1 MRIFPNQVKYVRV
14 IVQRRSS
21 EEVYDGH
28 VLVIFVL
35 LYVQLFLYVVL
46 YKNLGVDDLYGA
58 GFS

>member
-1 MRIFPNQVKYVRV
+1 MKYVRV